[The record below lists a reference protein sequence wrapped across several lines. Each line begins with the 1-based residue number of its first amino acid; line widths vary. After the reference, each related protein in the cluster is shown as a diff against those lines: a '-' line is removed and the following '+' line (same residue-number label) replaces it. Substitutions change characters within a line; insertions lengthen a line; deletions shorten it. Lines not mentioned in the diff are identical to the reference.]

1 MMPLV
6 FSKQPHLQKSN
17 ATLNK
22 PFFSSTS
29 LGNYFNIASLFPIV
43 LITLV
48 AFCITISSSLLAQDK
63 KSKRPPTRVEID
75 PVISQ
80 EIKQTVPVIGR
91 FVVRQAGVVSAII
104 NGPIGEF
111 KVQIGDKVEA
121 GDIIAVL
128 MNKTLNWRHEL
139 QKAKEEKQKAAVL
152 TGRARLKL
160 RLQELQR
167 LEKLQKSAAFS
178 QARLDDKRQDVIV
191 AKSEAAETIA
201 ELASAQANRKLAE
214 INLYNA
220 NIRAPYSGVITRRYS
235 EVGTYVKVGDPIVDM
250 VDNLHLEIEAEVPSN
265 RITGL
270 KPTLNVKAF
279 ASGNVPITATVR
291 AVVPS
296 ENPQTRTR
304 LVRFIPQLSA
314 GLKNIANNQ
323 GVTLYLPSNS
333 QTSAIT
339 VHKDAIISRKGMS
352 LVYLAKD
359 GKADIRPVQ
368 LGEAV
373 GSRFIVNGGLALD
386 DLVVIRGN
394 ERLRP
399 GQNISYADPEKNK
412 G

>member
-1 MMPLV
+1 MLFL
-6 FSKQPHLQKSN
+6 FSESPHHQQLRTVLK
-17 ATLNK
+17 K
-22 PFFSSTS
+22 PFFISTS
-29 LGNYFNIASLFPIV
+29 FYNYSKLV
-43 LITLV
+43 LIAIVT
-48 AFCITISSSLLAQDK
+48 FCITISSSLHAQEK
-63 KSKRPPTRVEID
+63 KTKRPPTRVEID
-75 PVISQ
+75 AVISQ
-80 EIKQTVPVIGR
+80 SIKQTVPVIGR

-111 KVQIGDKVEA
+111 KVQVGDEVEA
-121 GDIIAVL
+121 GEIIAVL

-152 TGRARLKL
+152 TRKARLKL
-160 RLQELQR
+160 RLQELHR

-178 QARLDDKRQDVIV
+178 QARLDDKLQDVIV
-191 AKSEAAETIA
+191 AKSEAAEIIA

-220 NIRAPYSGVITRRYS
+220 NIRAPYSGVITRRHT

-270 KPTLNVKAF
+270 EPTLKVKAF
-279 ASGNVPITATVR
+279 VNENIPITATVR

-304 LVRFIPQLSA
+304 LVRFIPQIPA
-314 GLKNIANNQ
+314 KLKNIANNQ

-373 GSRFIVNGGLALD
+373 GSRFIINGGLALG

-399 GQNISYADPEKNK
+399 GQIIIFTDQEKNK

>member
-1 MMPLV
+1 MKH
-6 FSKQPHLQKSN
+6 SYLQKSKSIFSLLAFIN
-17 ATLNK
+17 SIFYNCLKRNSLYATFL
-22 PFFSSTS
+22 
-29 LGNYFNIASLFPIV
+29 SLFIV
-43 LITLV
+43 SSII
-48 AFCITISSSLLAQDK
+48 AISSSVIAQDK
-63 KSKRPPTRVEID
+63 KSKRPPMRVGID

-80 EIKQTVPVIGR
+80 SIKQTIPVIGR

-111 KVQIGDKVEA
+111 KVQVGDKVEA
-121 GDIIAVL
+121 GDIIAIL
-128 MNKTLNWRHEL
+128 MDKTLNWRHEL

-152 TGRARLKL
+152 TGKARLKL

-191 AKSEAAETIA
+191 AESEAAENIA

-220 NIRAPYSGVITRRYS
+220 NIRAPYSGVITRRHT

-250 VDNLHLEIEAEVPSN
+250 VDNLHLEIEAEVPGN
-265 RITGL
+265 RIAGL
-270 KPTLNVKAF
+270 IPTLNVKAV
-279 ASGNVPITATVR
+279 ASENIPITATVR

-304 LVRFIPQLSA
+304 LVRFIPQLPV

-323 GVTLYLPSNS
+323 GVTLNLPSNS
-333 QTSAIT
+333 KISAIT

-352 LVYLAKD
+352 FVYLAKD

-373 GSRFIVNGGLALD
+373 GSRFIINGGLALG
-386 DLVVIRGN
+386 DLAVIRGN

-399 GQNISYADPEKNK
+399 GQPISYVSPEKN
-412 G
+412 